1 MYGLYQIM
9 YFTLI
14 DIKNTLLSPFFF
26 VIFFIIYYQY
36 HQIIRQEKNL
46 SNIKKSTLLVTLN
59 ATFYGM
65 LGGFITT
72 IAFIYLEVVVI
83 PKDFMYILAVAIV
96 LSLINP
102 RFMCFAY
109 GGSLVYLS
117 SIITGF
123 PKLMNNNIM
132 IVVATL
138 HLVESL
144 LIFINGNKEN
154 QPGYFESNNGY
165 VGGFNMNRF
174 WPVPFVI
181 FIGDGL
187 IQPITLMAILSYGDY
202 TLANPLRKTI
212 FTSMMLGLYSL
223 SLLMIAKYTS
233 NLFISPIFAI
243 AGHEFIII
251 INKCIE
257 STRTPLFTT
266 PIKGVRILEVSK
278 ASVCRDI
285 GIKVGDIIITING
298 TTIYTEK
305 DLEDM
310 ESLYN
315 GNYNI
320 IYFSRKKGI
329 MTKTY
334 RGIRKTLGVS
344 IVPRIQY

>member
-14 DIKNTLLSPFFF
+14 DIKNTLLSPFFIVVF
-26 VIFFIIYYQY
+26 LIIYYQY
-36 HQIIRQEKNL
+36 HQIIRGDKNL

-59 ATFYGM
+59 ATFYGIV
-65 LGGFITT
+65 GGFITT

-117 SIITGF
+117 SMIIGY
-123 PKLMNNNIM
+123 PKLMNKNIM

-144 LIFINGNKEN
+144 LIFINGNKDH
-154 QPGYFESNNGY
+154 QPGYFENRNGY

-202 TLANPLRKTI
+202 TLGNSSRKTI
-212 FTSMMLGLYSL
+212 FTSIMLGLYSI
-223 SLLMIAKYTS
+223 SLLMIARSSS
-233 NLFISPIFAI
+233 NLFIAPLFAI
-243 AGHEFIII
+243 GGHEFIMIL
-251 INKCIE
+251 NKFIE
-257 STRTPLFTT
+257 DRRTPLFSS
-266 PIKGVRILEVSK
+266 PLKGVRILEVSRN
-278 ASVCRDI
+278 SVCKDV
-285 GIKVGDIIITING
+285 GIKVGDIIIDVNG
-298 TTIYTEK
+298 TPIYTEK
-305 DLEDM
+305 DIEDM
-310 ESLYN
+310 ELLYT
-315 GNYNI
+315 GTYKIVYFNI
-320 IYFSRKKGI
+320 RKGI
-329 MTKTY
+329 RSKTY
-334 RGIRKTLGVS
+334 IGKRKALGIS
-344 IVPRIQY
+344 IVPRVQ